1 MIIIITSQT
10 KDLDSQ
16 PNPQFGRTPYFI
28 KYDLESDEWEA
39 LENPAQKEPG
49 GAGIAAAQF
58 VIDNN
63 AKAVVSGRFGP
74 NAHDVLRTAGVE
86 LLTFDANCTSIKQVI
101 KSYKEGS
108 LTKG

>member
-1 MIIIITSQT
+1 MIIIITSQS
-10 KDLDSQ
+10 KDLESQ

-28 KYDLESDEWEA
+28 KYNLESDEWEA

-63 AKAVVSGRFGP
+63 AKAVVSRK
-74 NAHDVLRTAGVE
+74 LRPTMFLE
-86 LLTFDANCTSIKQVI
+86 LLALNC
-101 KSYKEGS
+101 
-108 LTKG
+108 